1 MTGFEKIL
9 TNVTKNIN
17 PEIVNKK
24 NTLYK
29 KESLNNIR
37 RREMAFLALASQ
49 KSLLTLQ
56 KNFLQ
61 FQYTSIQNQIQY
73 AASQMTAVEREYA
86 GMEDSDY
93 TEDANYIY
101 YEDLSDQLETEKDS
115 LDTQLTA
122 IENEISGLKT
132 LVNNNIKSS
141 CTLNL
146 LGS

>member
-1 MTGFEKIL
+1 
-9 TNVTKNIN
+9 
-17 PEIVNKK
+17 
-24 NTLYK
+24 
-29 KESLNNIR
+29 
-37 RREMAFLALASQ
+37 MAFLALASQ

-61 FQYTSIQNQIQY
+61 FQYLSIQNQIQY
-73 AASQMTAVEREYA
+73 ATSQMTAVEREYA
-86 GMEDSDY
+86 AVDGDC
-93 TEDANYIY
+93 TEDATYIY

-115 LDTQLTA
+115 IDSQLTA

-146 LGS
+146 INS

>member
-1 MTGFEKIL
+1 
-9 TNVTKNIN
+9 
-17 PEIVNKK
+17 
-24 NTLYK
+24 
-29 KESLNNIR
+29 
-37 RREMAFLALASQ
+37 MAFLALASQ

-61 FQYTSIQNQIQY
+61 FQYISIQNQIQY
-73 AASQMTAVEREYA
+73 ATAQMTEVERAYS
-86 GMEDSDY
+86 GSDDDY
-93 TEDANYIY
+93 TEDADYIY

-115 LDTQLTA
+115 LDSQLTA

>member
-1 MTGFEKIL
+1 
-9 TNVTKNIN
+9 
-17 PEIVNKK
+17 
-24 NTLYK
+24 
-29 KESLNNIR
+29 
-37 RREMAFLALASQ
+37 MAFLALASQ

-61 FQYTSIQNQIQY
+61 LQYTSIQNQVQY
-73 AASQMTAVEREYA
+73 ATSHMTAIQWEYSWQD
-86 GMEDSDY
+86 DSDY
-93 TEDANYIY
+93 TDDANYIY

-115 LDTQLTA
+115 IDSQLTA

-146 LGS
+146 LNS